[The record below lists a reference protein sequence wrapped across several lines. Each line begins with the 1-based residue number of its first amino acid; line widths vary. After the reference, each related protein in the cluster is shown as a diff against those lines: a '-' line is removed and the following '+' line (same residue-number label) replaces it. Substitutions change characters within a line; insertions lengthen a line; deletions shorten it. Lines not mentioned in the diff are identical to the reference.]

1 MNIAEIAA
9 VGAILAVDATVYS
22 FSYGLIL
29 RERRLRSSL
38 LLALTVGGYQ
48 ALMPLLGYL
57 GGTRVRD
64 VVDAWD
70 HWIVLAV
77 FCLLGG
83 SIIYKTWCSGGE
95 DEEAAPAQPLAFV
108 ALMIVGI
115 ATSID
120 ALAVG
125 VCMALG
131 DIGGKNLGFMSL
143 LGAVAIIGV
152 ITFVASAGAFHSARM
167 LHRLPTQW
175 LETAAGFLLIALG
188 IHNVLRELFCAC

>member
-1 MNIAEIAA
+1 MNDAEIVL

-29 RERRLRSSL
+29 RERRITSSL
-38 LLALTVGGYQ
+38 WLALVVGAYQ
-48 ALMPLLGYL
+48 ALMPLLGYV
-57 GGTRVRD
+57 GGVRVRH

-83 SIIYKTWCSGGE
+83 SIIRQAWKKE
-95 DEEAAPAQPLAFV
+95 DAEDSVSPRPLGFAS
-108 ALMIVGI
+108 LMVVGL

-131 DIGGKNLGFMSL
+131 DIGGVIAGWPTL
-143 LGAVAIIGV
+143 LLAVSIIGL
-152 ITFVASAGAFHSARM
+152 ITFCGSTLAFHSARL
-167 LHRLPTQW
+167 LHRLPTKW
-175 LETAAGFLLIALG
+175 LETLAGLLLIGLG
-188 IHNVLRELFCAC
+188 VHNLLREICCAA

>member
-1 MNIAEIAA
+1 MNDAEIVL

-29 RERRLRSSL
+29 RERRVTSSL
-38 LLALTVGGYQ
+38 WLALVVGAYQ
-48 ALMPLLGYL
+48 ALMPLLGYV
-57 GGTRVRD
+57 GGVRVRH

-83 SIIYKTWCSGGE
+83 SIIRQAWKKE
-95 DEEAAPAQPLAFV
+95 DAEDSVSPRPLGFAS
-108 ALMIVGI
+108 LMVVGL

-131 DIGGKNLGFMSL
+131 DIGGVIAGWSTL
-143 LGAVAIIGV
+143 LLAVSIIGL
-152 ITFVASAGAFHSARM
+152 ITFCGSTLAFHSARL
-167 LHRLPTQW
+167 LHRLPTKW
-175 LETAAGFLLIALG
+175 LETLAGLLLIGLG
-188 IHNVLRELFCAC
+188 VHNLLREICCAA

>member
-1 MNIAEIAA
+1 MHYAEIAL

-29 RERRLRSSL
+29 RDRRVISSL
-38 LLALTVGGYQ
+38 WLALVVGTYQ
-48 ALMPLLGYL
+48 ALMPLLGYV
-57 GGTRVRD
+57 GGVRVRH

-83 SIIYKTWCSGGE
+83 SIIRRAWKKEDGE
-95 DEEAAPAQPLAFV
+95 DAVSPRPLGFAS
-108 ALMIVGI
+108 LMVVGV

-131 DIGGKNLGFMSL
+131 DIGGIIAGWSGL
-143 LGAVAIIGV
+143 LIAVSIIGLM
-152 ITFVASAGAFHSARM
+152 TFCGSILAFHLAHL

-175 LETAAGFLLIALG
+175 LETFAGLILIGLG
-188 IHNVLRELFCAC
+188 VHSVLREICCAC

>member
-1 MNIAEIAA
+1 MNDAEIVL

-29 RERRLRSSL
+29 RERRITSSL
-38 LLALTVGGYQ
+38 WLALVMGAYQ
-48 ALMPLLGYL
+48 ALMPLLGYV
-57 GGTRVRD
+57 GGVRVRH

-83 SIIYKTWCSGGE
+83 SIIRQAWKKEDAEDSGS
-95 DEEAAPAQPLAFV
+95 PRPLGFAS
-108 ALMIVGI
+108 LMVVGL

-131 DIGGKNLGFMSL
+131 DIGGVIAGWPML
-143 LGAVAIIGV
+143 LMAVSIIGL
-152 ITFVASAGAFHSARM
+152 ITFCGSILAFHSARL
-167 LHRLPTQW
+167 LHRLPTKW
-175 LETAAGFLLIALG
+175 LETLAGLLLIGLG
-188 IHNVLRELFCAC
+188 VHNLLREICCAA

>member
-1 MNIAEIAA
+1 MNDAEIVL

-29 RERRLRSSL
+29 RERRITSSL
-38 LLALTVGGYQ
+38 WLALVVGAYQ
-48 ALMPLLGYL
+48 ALMPLLGYV
-57 GGTRVRD
+57 GGVRVRH

-83 SIIYKTWCSGGE
+83 SIIRQAWKKEDAEDSGS
-95 DEEAAPAQPLAFV
+95 PRPLGFAS
-108 ALMIVGI
+108 LMVVGL

-131 DIGGKNLGFMSL
+131 DIGGVIAGWPML
-143 LGAVAIIGV
+143 LMAVSIIGL
-152 ITFVASAGAFHSARM
+152 ITFCGSILAFLSARL
-167 LHRLPTQW
+167 LHRLPTKW
-175 LETAAGFLLIALG
+175 LETLAGLLLIGLG
-188 IHNVLRELFCAC
+188 VHNLLREICCAA

>member
-1 MNIAEIAA
+1 MNYAEIAL

-29 RERRLRSSL
+29 RERRVMSSL
-38 LLALTVGGYQ
+38 WLALVVGAYQ
-48 ALMPLLGYL
+48 TLMPLLGYV
-57 GGTRVRD
+57 GGVRVRHE
-64 VVDAWD
+64 VNAWD

-83 SIIYKTWCSGGE
+83 SIIRQAWKKKDGE
-95 DEEAAPAQPLAFV
+95 DAVSPRPLGFV
-108 ALMIVGI
+108 SLMVVGV

-131 DIGGKNLGFMSL
+131 DIGGVIVGWLGL
-143 LGAVAIIGV
+143 LIAVSIIGLM
-152 ITFVASAGAFHSARM
+152 TFCGSTLAFHSARL
-167 LHRLPTQW
+167 LHRLPTKW
-175 LETAAGFLLIALG
+175 LETFAGLLLIGLG
-188 IHNVLRELFCAC
+188 VHNVLREICCAC

>member
-1 MNIAEIAA
+1 MNYAEIAL

-29 RERRLRSSL
+29 RERRALSSL
-38 LLALTVGGYQ
+38 WLALVVGGYQ
-48 ALMPLLGYL
+48 ALMPLLGYV
-57 GGTRVRD
+57 GGARLRH

-83 SIIYKTWCSGGE
+83 SIIRQAWKKDGE
-95 DEEAAPAQPLAFV
+95 DEEVSPKPLAFV
-108 ALMIVGI
+108 ALMVVGI

-131 DIGGKNLGFMSL
+131 DIGGAIVGWQQL
-143 LGAVAIIGV
+143 LLAVCIIGV
-152 ITFVASAGAFHSARM
+152 ITFCCSMASFHSARL

-175 LETAAGFLLIALG
+175 LETLAGLLLIGLG
-188 IHNVLRELFCAC
+188 VHHVLSELCCAC

>member
-1 MNIAEIAA
+1 MNCAEIAL

-29 RERRLRSSL
+29 RERRVVSALW
-38 LLALTVGGYQ
+38 LAFVVGLYQ
-48 ALMPLLGYL
+48 ALMPLVGYA
-57 GGTRVRD
+57 GGVRVRHA
-64 VVDAWD
+64 VDAWD

-83 SIIYKTWCSGGE
+83 SIIRQAWKSEGE
-95 DEEAAPAQPLAFV
+95 TDVVTPGPLGFA
-108 ALMIVGI
+108 ALMVVGV

-131 DIGGKNLGFMSL
+131 DIGGAIFGWEQL
-143 LGAVAIIGV
+143 LLAVGLIGL
-152 ITFVASAGAFHSARM
+152 ITFCCSTVAFHSARL
-167 LHRLPTQW
+167 LHRLPTKW
-175 LETAAGFLLIALG
+175 LETLAGLLLIGLG
-188 IHNVLRELFCAC
+188 IHNLLRELT